1 MDRCV
6 PRSFCGAQYTR
17 PTLANP
23 IRHRGTSAIYLVV
36 ALVILN
42 SIAQRGSKVAVSL
55 YALDLG
61 AGAAEVGI
69 LAALFALFPLL
80 LAVQV
85 GRISDR
91 YGVRLPIAAG
101 SVAMAAGLLLPL
113 LQPSAG
119 GSLAAL
125 FLCPALIGLGHIFFH
140 VSVHSLVGSLGDAA
154 ERTKNFS
161 TFALGG
167 SIAAFIG
174 PSAAGFAIEL
184 AGYRTAFAVLAVA
197 AALPCLYVLVHR
209 GLIPHRSHP
218 REEETGG
225 SAMDLLAIPALRR
238 TLIMSGVALTGIE
251 LFSFYLPIYG
261 RAIGLAPSTIG
272 MILSSYALAGFAV
285 RVVMHRLAERFT
297 EVGVLTGSLF
307 IAAVAYLAIP
317 SLSEATLLAVAAFAL
332 GLALGS
338 AQPLTII
345 LTYNQAPAG
354 RSGEAL
360 GMRIM
365 ANKVTQIAVPLA
377 FGGMGAAMGAAP
389 VFLATGAFLL
399 AAGVISLRS

>member
-1 MDRCV
+1 MPAGCAISSPRSSRPGDPAGTHPETGCPPPASRTRSAGMGPAAGARRSCSSLRRGSGMARPASCRSPESCLPPSRRSTRCKCRTGACRPAPALSPRHSTSCIFCRCRKDMDRCV

-23 IRHRGTSAIYLVV
+23 IRHRGTSTIYLIV

-101 SVAMAAGLLLPL
+101 SVAMAAGLLLPF
-113 LQPSAG
+113 G
-119 GSLAAL
+119 GGGLAAL

-184 AGYRTAFAVLAVA
+184 AGYRTAFALLA
-197 AALPCLYVLVHR
+197 AAAAAPSVYVLLHR
-209 GLIPHRSHP
+209 AVIPRHVRHTDEGAGKS
-218 REEETGG
+218 
-225 SAMDLLAIPALRR
+225 SMDLLAIPSLRR

-251 LFSFYLPIYG
+251 LFSFYLP
-261 RAIGLAPSTIG
+261 
-272 MILSSYALAGFAV
+272 
-285 RVVMHRLAERFT
+285 
-297 EVGVLTGSLF
+297 
-307 IAAVAYLAIP
+307 
-317 SLSEATLLAVAAFAL
+317 
-332 GLALGS
+332 
-338 AQPLTII
+338 
-345 LTYNQAPAG
+345 
-354 RSGEAL
+354 
-360 GMRIM
+360 
-365 ANKVTQIAVPLA
+365 
-377 FGGMGAAMGAAP
+377 
-389 VFLATGAFLL
+389 
-399 AAGVISLRS
+399 